1 MREAWGKD
9 KRCGTEGCTRAPPTR
24 EECVCG
30 MEQRRNYAALKDAQ
44 INLIQEECV
53 GDMGRRGSF
62 AVVKD
67 VRINLIQEECAS
79 GMGQR

>member
-30 MEQRRNYAALKDAQ
+30 MEQRRNYAASRDAQ
-44 INLIQEECV
+44 INLRSVQKAQGKDRRKLCSIEGCTNKACNEDCV
-53 GDMGRRGSF
+53 
-62 AVVKD
+62 
-67 VRINLIQEECAS
+67 
-79 GMGQR
+79 